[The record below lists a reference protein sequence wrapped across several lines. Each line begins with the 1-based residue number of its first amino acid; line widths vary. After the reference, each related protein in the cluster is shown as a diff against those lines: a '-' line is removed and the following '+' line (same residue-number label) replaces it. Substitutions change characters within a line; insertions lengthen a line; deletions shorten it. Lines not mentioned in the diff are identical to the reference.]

1 MGYLLR
7 GILIGIIFGVPGGAI
22 GALAVQRTFCYG
34 RRAGLLTGLG
44 SSVADSFHA
53 CVGVF
58 GITLISAFITRYET
72 MIHMAGGSLILFMG
86 VRLLSGKQ
94 EAEPEKRSAARSAGM
109 CLSSFLIGIANP
121 AMVFLFLVAFSFFEV
136 PAVATVA
143 QRIFVVCGV
152 FLGTYVW
159 WGLIAAVVPFVKKKA
174 TGFKICYVN
183 RIFGTILCLLGAVVF
198 MKCFLRR
205 G

>member
-22 GALAVQRTFCYG
+22 GALAVQRTFRYG

-58 GITLISAFITRYET
+58 GITLISDFITRYEKV
-72 MIHMAGGSLILFMG
+72 IYMAGGSLILFMG
-86 VRLLSGKQ
+86 ARLLSGKQ

-109 CLSSFLIGIANP
+109 CLSSFLIGITNP
-121 AMVFLFLVAFSFFEV
+121 AMVFLFLVAFSFFDV
-136 PAVATVA
+136 PVGATAV
-143 QRIFVVCGV
+143 QRIFLICGV

-159 WGLIAAVVPFVKKKA
+159 WGLIAAAVPFVQKKA
-174 TGFKICYVN
+174 AGFKICYVN

-198 MKCFLRR
+198 LKCFLRR

>member
-72 MIHMAGGSLILFMG
+72 
-86 VRLLSGKQ
+86 
-94 EAEPEKRSAARSAGM
+94 
-109 CLSSFLIGIANP
+109 
-121 AMVFLFLVAFSFFEV
+121 
-136 PAVATVA
+136 
-143 QRIFVVCGV
+143 
-152 FLGTYVW
+152 
-159 WGLIAAVVPFVKKKA
+159 
-174 TGFKICYVN
+174 
-183 RIFGTILCLLGAVVF
+183 CLLYTSPSPRD
-198 MKCFLRR
+198 M
-205 G
+205 